1 MTKQEIIGKAFYQ
14 LPDLDES
21 YIEVLEDMHSAI
33 IDKACEWLR
42 EHIDEGL
49 VIYHQENWKSRDE
62 FIEKF
67 RKEMEEEQC

>member
-33 IDKACEWLR
+33 IDKACKWL
-42 EHIDEGL
+42 EGANEGIKFLESIGIHGGGID
-49 VIYHQENWKSRDE
+49 V
-62 FIEKF
+62 EKF
-67 RKEMEEEQC
+67 RKEMEE